1 MSADIDV
8 GCMSTPDK
16 LGVVLNP
23 NQSVVVMDE
32 ILVSTYL
39 PDDIMQKKLV
49 HSPKSRNIYFVRVLT
64 KGSCLSS

>member
-8 GCMSTPDK
+8 GYMSTPDK

-39 PDDIMQKKLV
+39 PDDIMLYSTQLSQFW
-49 HSPKSRNIYFVRVLT
+49 HALNNKSMTQL
-64 KGSCLSS
+64 